1 MPIRVI
7 CPGCHA
13 TFSVSDQFA
22 GKEGPCPKCKQ
33 KIKIPEV
40 SDDEVVVHAP
50 DAYGPKDSE
59 GKSVLRPLARDET
72 KFSWVF
78 AIGISVAVI
87 TAFIIA
93 AVLRGM
99 EEAPLGLIVVAAVVL
114 GPALSLGGY
123 SFLRN
128 DELEPY
134 RGKSLLIRAVIC
146 GLVYAILWGVY
157 GWAVKDYLFDGQ
169 VELFQLVIVVTP
181 MFVIGSFTAVASFEI
196 EFGNGALHY
205 GLYLLVT
212 VLLRLTAGLGAF

>member
-13 TFSVSDQFA
+13 SFSVSDQFA

-40 SDDEVVVHAP
+40 SDDVVVHAP
-50 DAYGPKDSE
+50 EAYGPKDSA
-59 GKSVLRPLARDET
+59 GNSVLRPLSRDEA
-72 KFSWVF
+72 KFSWLF
-78 AIGISVAVI
+78 AVGIGVAVV
-87 TAFIIA
+87 ASFIVA
-93 AVLRGM
+93 AVLRTM
-99 EEAPLGLIVVAAVVL
+99 DDKPLALIVIGAIAL
-114 GPALSLGGY
+114 GSALSIGGY

-134 RGKSLLIRAVIC
+134 RGTSLLIRSLIC

-169 VELFQLVIVVTP
+169 IELFQMVIVVTP
-181 MFVIGSFTAVASFEI
+181 MFLVGAFTSVASFEI

>member
-13 TFSVSDQFA
+13 SFSVSDQFA

-33 KIKIPEV
+33 KIKIPEL
-40 SDDEVVVHAP
+40 SDDVVVHAP
-50 DAYGPKDSE
+50 EVTGPKDSH
-59 GKSVLRPLARDET
+59 GRSVLSPLSRDEA

-78 AIGISVAVI
+78 AVAIGVSVIA
-87 TAFIIA
+87 AFI
-93 AVLRGM
+93 
-99 EEAPLGLIVVAAVVL
+99 VAAVIRTMADAPLALIVIGAVSL
-114 GPALSLGGY
+114 GPALSIGGY

-134 RGKSLLIRAVIC
+134 RGKSLLIRSLIC

-157 GWAVKDYLFDGQ
+157 CWAVKDYLFDGKNI
-169 VELFQLVIVVTP
+169 ELFQMVSVVTP
-181 MFVIGSFTAVASFEI
+181 MFIIGSFTAVASFEI
-196 EFGNGALHY
+196 EFGNGAMHY